1 VDTHLFNTPRDAV
14 DAEGKVRLSGQGG
27 GGLDKVLIIQ
37 MLLEHEKQLKMLE
50 DEMKR
55 VREYLTD
62 IDALREQLY
71 DWLKLTEK
79 LERIQP
85 LMGPELQDNR

>member
-1 VDTHLFNTPRDAV
+1 M
-14 DAEGKVRLSGQGG
+14 SGQNG

-50 DEMKR
+50 DEMR
-55 VREYLTD
+55 RIREYLTD

-71 DWLKLTEK
+71 EWLKLTEK

-85 LMGPELQDNR
+85 LMGGELRDNR

>member
-1 VDTHLFNTPRDAV
+1 M
-14 DAEGKVRLSGQGG
+14 GGQES

-37 MLLEHEKQLKMLE
+37 MMLEHEKQLKMLE

-79 LERIQP
+79 LERVQP

>member
-1 VDTHLFNTPRDAV
+1 VDTHFFNTPREAI
-14 DAEGKVRLSGQGG
+14 DAEGEVRLGGQES

-37 MLLEHEKQLKMLE
+37 MMLEHEKQLKMLE

-79 LERIQP
+79 LERVQP